1 MEQDE
6 GPVKVTVF
14 TANKGTYTKAF
25 STAIEARDYLE
36 TTKDDWFDFTI
47 DYNQVAVK
55 KAS

>member
-14 TANKGTYTKAF
+14 TSNKGMYTKAF
-25 STAIEARDYLE
+25 GTAIEARDYLE

-55 KAS
+55 KAN